1 MKLTVK
7 TLSMLI
13 VLLAFTLT
21 IANPAQATSR
31 AQEQSTSFAPE
42 AIPQPLIAIDPALT
56 WNTFL
61 GGNDGDYQYSIAVD
75 QDRNIYVTGFSSSTW
90 GTPIRNFSSD
100 WDAYVAKLSPSGNL
114 IWNTFLGS
122 SGGDSGHA
130 VAVDESGNVYVAG
143 QSNST
148 WGNPIRA
155 HSGNSAGGVLDVFV
169 AKLSPSG
176 SLIWNTFL
184 GSKNNDLN
192 PSITVDGDGNVYT
205 AGESYVTWGS
215 PVRAFSGSFDAFAA
229 KLSSSGNLVWNTFL
243 GSADNDFPYSVTVD
257 GDGNLYVGGTSSAT
271 WDSPVRAYSG
281 VVDGFVAKLSSSGSL
296 TWNTF
301 LGCSDYDSL
310 QSVVVDGSNNVYV
323 AGSSPATWDSPVRAY
338 SGGDSDAFVAK
349 LGASGSLTWN
359 TFLGGSH
366 GDYGFSIAMNST
378 GNLYVLGE
386 SDNTWGDP
394 VQPYSGGVRDGFTAK
409 VDPSGNL
416 TWNTFVGGN
425 GDDQVR
431 SLVLDQNENIHI
443 AGFSD
448 ATWGTPIRAYAANL
462 DGFVAVMR
470 DHTFADVSTSHW
482 AWDFIERLYANGIT
496 GGCGG
501 GNYCPTS
508 TVTRAQMAVFLLVA
522 EHSTGYTPP
531 PAAGIFND
539 VPADNGFAKWIEA
552 LAAEGITGGC
562 GGGNYCPNTPV
573 TREQM
578 AVFLLVAEHGTGY
591 TPPTATGVFNDV
603 PADYPFAPWI
613 EALAAEGITGG
624 CGGGN
629 FCPKGTVTRA
639 QMAVFLVAAF
649 NLP

>member
-21 IANPAQATSR
+21 MANPAQATSR
-31 AQEQSTSFAPE
+31 AQERSTPFAPE

-56 WNTFL
+56 WSTFL
-61 GGNDGDYQYSIAVD
+61 GGNDYDAQSSIAVD
-75 QDRNIYVTGFSSSTW
+75 KNSNIYVIGASFATW
-90 GTPIRNFSSD
+90 GTPIRSFSSGM
-100 WDAYVAKLSPSGNL
+100 DAYVAKLSPSGNL
-114 IWNTFLGS
+114 VWNTFLGS
-122 SGGDSGHA
+122 SAGDAGYA

-143 QSNST
+143 QSNTT
-148 WGNPIRA
+148 WGSPIRA

-184 GSKNNDLN
+184 GSTNNDLN
-192 PSITVDGDGNVYT
+192 PSITVDGDGNVYA
-205 AGESYVTWGS
+205 AGESYATWGS
-215 PVRAFSGSFDAFAA
+215 PVQAFSGSFDAFAA
-229 KLSSSGNLVWNTFL
+229 KLSSSGNLIWNTFL
-243 GSADNDFPYSVTVD
+243 GSADSDSSHSVTVD
-257 GDGNLYVGGTSSAT
+257 GDGNLYMAGASSAAWGSPVRAYSGTPDGFVAKLSSSGSLSWNTFLGSSDYDILNSVVVDGSDNVYVTGSSSAT

-281 VVDGFVAKLSSSGSL
+281 GA
-296 TWNTF
+296 
-301 LGCSDYDSL
+301 
-310 QSVVVDGSNNVYV
+310 
-323 AGSSPATWDSPVRAY
+323 
-338 SGGDSDAFVAK
+338 DAFVAK
-349 LGASGSLTWN
+349 LGFSGSLIWN
-359 TFLGGSH
+359 TFLGGGQDDS
-366 GDYGFSIAMNST
+366 GNSIAINNT
-378 GNLYVLGE
+378 GNLYVLGD
-386 SDNTWGDP
+386 SYDTWGSP
-394 VQPYSGGVRDGFTAK
+394 VQPYQGFVDGFTAK

-416 TWNTFVGGN
+416 IWNTFLGGS
-425 GDDQVR
+425 GTDQAKA
-431 SLVLDQNENIHI
+431 LVLDKNENIHI
-443 AGFSD
+443 AGMSGY
-448 ATWGTPIRAYAANL
+448 TWGTPIRAYADNT

-501 GNYCPTS
+501 GNYCPDS

-522 EHSTGYTPP
+522 EHGTGYTPP
-531 PAAGIFND
+531 DAVGIFND
-539 VPADNGFAKWIEA
+539 VPADNGFAKWIER

-562 GGGNYCPNTPV
+562 GGNNYCPNTPV

-578 AVFLLVAEHGTGY
+578 AVFLLVAEHGAGY
-591 TPPTATGVFNDV
+591 TPPAATGVFNDV
-603 PADYPFAPWI
+603 PADNPFAPWI
-613 EALAAEGITGG
+613 EALYNAGITGG
-624 CGGGN
+624 CGSGN